1 MRITR
6 VALVAASLLCAES
19 ASAQS
24 AYVGGAVAADIV
36 RTTNTRSGD
45 TIFDAGSGEAFGG
58 AIRAGTFFTEH
69 VGVEIEYFRPGR
81 IESTGDGLFAAD
93 FSFGASPGGIAAIG
107 LAPIIS
113 QTTHVRTSTTSALLT
128 ARQPIGRGIELVYL
142 GGVGF
147 SRVVRETEFGFP
159 RPGGPLTPRAQGS
172 YTSRTTQYGTGPVV
186 GIEVRGALTEH
197 AQVVGGLRLHTLG
210 QSLVDGWMIRP
221 SVGLAWKF

>member
-1 MRITR
+1 MTR
-6 VALVAASLLCAES
+6 VFWVAASLLCAES
-19 ASAQS
+19 AWAQS
-24 AYVGGAVAADIV
+24 AYVGGAVAAEIV
-36 RTTNTRSGD
+36 RTTTTRSGD

-81 IESTGDGLFAAD
+81 IESQGGGVFYPVDVSFADYSRGITG
-93 FSFGASPGGIAAIG
+93 SAI
-107 LAPIIS
+107 APIIS

-147 SRVVRETEFGFP
+147 SRVVREAEFGFP
-159 RPGGPLTPRAQGS
+159 RLGGPLTPGAQRS
-172 YTSRTTQYGTGPVV
+172 YTTRTTQYGTGPVV
-186 GIEVRGALTEH
+186 GVELRGALTEH
-197 AQVVGGLRLHTLG
+197 AQVVGGVRLHTLG